1 MDTDAPV
8 TSHWILPPSDFLTD
22 LKIMYPNQLKSQF
35 VGTIMAKQVFYD
47 LFSNFMVK
55 CWQSKMNSCQL

>member
-8 TSHWILPPSDFLTD
+8 TSHWILPASDFLTD

-55 CWQSKMNSCQL
+55 CWQSKKNSCQL